1 MDTDDLTIKR
11 IYSKDSG
18 QELQYTVAEPIGKL
32 GAKLQII
39 LLPSFDKEYV
49 RLNI

>member
-11 IYSKDSG
+11 IYCKESG
-18 QELQYTVAEPIGKL
+18 QDLQFTVAEPIGKL

-39 LLPSFDKEYV
+39 LLPSFDTV
-49 RLNI
+49 